1 MSFFK
6 NILCAGAVALSVFGA
21 AGASQAA
28 IVLNPVSG
36 DLGTNP
42 TVNFGVSGIHEA
54 NQPSQLK
61 IDFTLALTSLADFS
75 ASLTQS
81 YTKAADKIS
90 QLTLTLFYGTVGS
103 GTFVTSGSAN
113 PTGPTSQGAGLGYN
127 NALAGSYYLEIT
139 GVVPNGHP
147 VPLDLTVAGTT
158 STIAGAVPEPA
169 TWAMM
174 ILGFLGVGFVSYRR
188 RAGSSLRLA

>member
-21 AGASQAA
+21 AGTSQAA
-28 IVLNPVSG
+28 IVLSPASG

-42 TVNFGVSGIHEA
+42 NETFSVSGIHEQ
-54 NQPSQLK
+54 NQPSNLLV
-61 IDFTLALTSLADFS
+61 DFTLALTSLSDFS

-81 YTKAADKIS
+81 FNTAADKIS
-90 QLTLTLFYGTVGS
+90 QLTLSLFRGTVGS
-103 GTFVTSGSAN
+103 GTLVTSGLAN
-113 PTGPTSQGAGLGYN
+113 PSGPKSQAAGISYD
-127 NALAGSYYLEIT
+127 NALAGSYYLEVT

-147 VPLDLTVAGTT
+147 VAIDLTVAGTT

-174 ILGFLGVGFVSYRR
+174 LLGFMGVGFVAYRR